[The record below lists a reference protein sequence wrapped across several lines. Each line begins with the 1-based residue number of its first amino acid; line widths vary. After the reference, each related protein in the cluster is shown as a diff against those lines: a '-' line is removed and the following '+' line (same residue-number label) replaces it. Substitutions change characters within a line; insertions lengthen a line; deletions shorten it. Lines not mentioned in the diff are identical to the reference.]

1 MAVVVFLPCTL
12 TLDNISSYLVF
23 IIVASLLG
31 RVENIQEDEEKDD
44 EGHEEEEKKKS
55 NYANAHSRLNS
66 HVCLVYF
73 LVP

>member
-1 MAVVVFLPCTL
+1 MEVTCTAL
-12 TLDNISSYLVF
+12 SPRDGKSMQHTPDLEEGTGI
-23 IIVASLLG
+23 
-31 RVENIQEDEEKDD
+31 VENIQEDEEKDD
-44 EGHEEEEKKKS
+44 EGHEEEEEKKKS